1 MTRHERLHWIWQQ
14 QSVGTDS
21 SLFTFGVGREED
33 KKSFKLTLTAHT
45 YASLNIGTTILYF
58 TRASDLQ
65 TKNTVKLKKNKHSQ
79 LFLLCALSC
88 VVSHQA
94 SRRCH
99 CYKAKCFF
107 YVCLRLATTTKT
119 STTKT
124 NVVYKMLN

>member
-107 YVCLRLATTTKT
+107 LCLLAFSNNNENFHNK
-119 STTKT
+119 
-124 NVVYKMLN
+124 N